1 MKDQTI
7 PRVLALF
14 ALICVVLIA
23 VAVHAVRN
31 VSRAV
36 AASDWVNATHATVNE
51 LASLAAS
58 LQAGEGSLRLFAQSA
73 DPRNQAAC
81 RQAYADTAD
90 HLEVLKALTR
100 SDDGRHPRV
109 LRLETQAL
117 ARAGFA
123 RQVLKTKVAGQHGE
137 VLAMLAADTGTAEL
151 SDVMREIG
159 KLKTEYL
166 DQLAE
171 RDQAAYLQAQTTRW
185 TVWTGVGINFALL
198 AGAAWI
204 MYRDISFRR
213 QAAAALEQVN
223 AQLEVRVKART
234 AELSAAN
241 DQLAVEN
248 LERRWANQALEHQL
262 RYDRL
267 IIDSISDLVLVLTK
281 AGNISRINPAV
292 SHFTG
297 WDSTALINR
306 PLNELVRPAPTP
318 DGRAPLVADPI
329 GRAMQDGR
337 DLRDLPV
344 LLRDLQGGEH
354 AALVTLYPLR
364 DANKVV
370 GGVATLRPTAPTAHT

>member
-31 VSRAV
+31 VNRAV
-36 AASDWVNATHATVNE
+36 AASDWVNATNAAINE
-51 LASLAAS
+51 LSGLAAS

-73 DPRNQAAC
+73 DPRDQAAC
-81 RQAYADTAD
+81 RQAYADTTD

-100 SDDGRHPRV
+100 SDEARHPRI

-123 RQVLKTKVAGQHGE
+123 RQVMKTKVAGQHGE
-137 VLAMLAADTGTAEL
+137 VLAMLAADTGSAEL
-151 SDVMREIG
+151 NDVMRETA

-166 DQLAE
+166 DLLAE
-171 RDQAAYLQAQTTRW
+171 RDMAAYLQAQTTRW

-198 AGAAWI
+198 GGAVWI
-204 MYRDISFRR
+204 MYRDIRFRR
-213 QAAAALEQVN
+213 QAAAALEQAN
-223 AQLEVRVKART
+223 ARLEVRVKERT

-241 DQLAVEN
+241 DQLSLEN

-267 IIDSISDLVLVLTK
+267 IIDSISDLVLVVTK
-281 AGNISRINPAV
+281 AGNISRLNPAV
-292 SHFTG
+292 SHTSG
-297 WDSTALINR
+297 WDATALINR
-306 PLNELVRPAPTP
+306 PLSELVRPAPAA

-329 GRAMQDGR
+329 DRAMRDGR
-337 DLRDLPV
+337 DLRDLPA
-344 LLRDLQGGEH
+344 LLRDRAGADHPVVL
-354 AALVTLYPLR
+354 TLYPLR

-370 GGVATLRPTAPTAHT
+370 GGVATLRPVNPSAHT

>member
-23 VAVHAVRN
+23 VAVYAVRN
-31 VSRAV
+31 VNRTV

-51 LASLAAS
+51 LSSLAAS
-58 LQAGEGSLRLFAQSA
+58 LQVGEGCVRQFAQSA
-73 DPRNQAAC
+73 DPRDQAAC

-100 SDDGRHPRV
+100 NDEIRHARV

-137 VLAMLAADTGTAEL
+137 VLAMLATDTGTAEL
-151 SDVMREIG
+151 SDVLREIA

-171 RDQAAYLQAQTTRW
+171 RDQAAYLQAQATRW
-185 TVWTGVGINFALL
+185 TVWTGVCLNFALL
-198 AGAAWI
+198 AGAGWI
-204 MYRDISFRR
+204 MFRDIRFRR
-213 QAAAALEQVN
+213 KAAAALEQAN
-223 AQLEVRVKART
+223 AHLEVRVKART
-234 AELSAAN
+234 AELTAAN
-241 DQLAVEN
+241 DQLALEN

-267 IIDSISDLVLVLTK
+267 IIDSISDLVLVVTK
-281 AGNISRINPAV
+281 VGNISRLNPAV
-292 SHFTG
+292 SHVTG
-297 WDSTALINR
+297 WDGPALINR
-306 PLNELVRPAPTP
+306 PLAELIRPAPAP
-318 DGRAPLVADPI
+318 DGRAPLVSDPI

-344 LLRDLQGGEH
+344 FLRDRQGGEH
-354 AALVTLYPLR
+354 AVLFTLYPLR

-370 GGVATLRPTAPTAHT
+370 GGVATLRPANPAAQI

>member
-1 MKDQTI
+1 VKDQTI

-23 VAVHAVRN
+23 LAVHAVRN
-31 VSRAV
+31 VSRA
-36 AASDWVNATHATVNE
+36 AAATDWVNATHATVNE
-51 LASLAAS
+51 LSSLGAS
-58 LQAGEGSLRLFAQSA
+58 LQAGEGCLRLFAQSA
-73 DPRNQAAC
+73 DPRDQAAC

-100 SDDGRHPRV
+100 SDEVRHPRV

-151 SDVMREIG
+151 SEVMREIA

-171 RDQAAYLQAQTTRW
+171 RDRAAYLQAQTTRW
-185 TVWTGVGINFALL
+185 TVWTGVGLNFALL

-213 QAAAALEQVN
+213 QAAAALEQAN

-241 DQLAVEN
+241 DQLALEN

-267 IIDSISDLVLVLTK
+267 IIDSISDLVLVVTK

-292 SHFTG
+292 SHVTG
-297 WDSTALINR
+297 WDGPALINR
-306 PLNELVRPAPTP
+306 PLTELVRPAPAA
-318 DGRAPLVADPI
+318 DGRAPLVTDPI

-344 LLRDLQGGEH
+344 LLRDRQGGDH
-354 AALVTLYPLR
+354 AVFFTLYPLR

-370 GGVATLRPTAPTAHT
+370 GGVATLRPAAPTTNT

>member
-31 VSRAV
+31 VNHAV
-36 AASDWVNATHATVNE
+36 AASDWVNATNATINE
-51 LASLAAS
+51 LAGLGAA

-73 DPRNQAAC
+73 DPRDQAAC

-100 SDDGRHPRV
+100 GDAERHPRI

-117 ARAGFA
+117 ARAALG
-123 RQVLKTKVAGQHGE
+123 RQVMQAKVAGQHGE

-151 SDVMREIG
+151 SAVTREIG

-166 DQLAE
+166 GLLAE
-171 RDQAAYLQAQTTRW
+171 RDKAAYLQAETTRW

-198 AGAAWI
+198 AGAGWI
-204 MYRDISFRR
+204 VFRDIRIRR
-213 QAAAALEQVN
+213 EAAAALEQAN
-223 AQLEVRVKART
+223 AQLEVRVRERT
-234 AELSAAN
+234 AELTAAN
-241 DQLAVEN
+241 DQLTLEN
-248 LERRWANQALEHQL
+248 LERRWSNQALEHQL

-267 IIDSISDLVLVLTK
+267 IIDSISDLVLVITK
-281 AGNISRINPAV
+281 AGNISRLNPAV
-292 SHFTG
+292 SHTTG
-297 WDSTALINR
+297 WDSPALINR
-306 PLNELVRPAPTP
+306 PLVELVRPAPGP
-318 DGRAPLVADPI
+318 DGRTALVADPV

-337 DLRDLPV
+337 DLRDLPA
-344 LLRDLQGGEH
+344 LLRDREGVDHPVL
-354 AALVTLYPLR
+354 LTLYPLR

-370 GGVATLRPTAPTAHT
+370 GGVATLRPSVPSRQT

>member
-23 VAVHAVRN
+23 VAVYAVRN
-31 VSRAV
+31 VNRAV

-51 LASLAAS
+51 LSSLAAS
-58 LQAGEGSLRLFAQSA
+58 LQVGEGCVRLFAQSA
-73 DPRNQAAC
+73 DPRDQAAC

-100 SDDGRHPRV
+100 SDEIRHARV

-137 VLAMLAADTGTAEL
+137 VLAMLATDTGTAEL
-151 SDVMREIG
+151 SDVLREIA

-171 RDQAAYLQAQTTRW
+171 RDQAAYLQAQSTRW
-185 TVWTGVGINFALL
+185 TVWTGVGLNFALL
-198 AGAAWI
+198 AGAGWI
-204 MYRDISFRR
+204 MFRDIRFRR
-213 QAAAALEQVN
+213 QAAAALEQAN
-223 AQLEVRVKART
+223 AHLEVRVKVRT
-234 AELSAAN
+234 AELTVAN
-241 DQLAVEN
+241 DQLALEN

-267 IIDSISDLVLVLTK
+267 IIDSISDLVLVVTK
-281 AGNISRINPAV
+281 VGNISRLNPAV
-292 SHFTG
+292 SHVTG
-297 WDSTALINR
+297 WDGPALINR
-306 PLNELVRPAPTP
+306 PLAELVRPAPAS
-318 DGRAPLVADPI
+318 DGRAPLVSDPI

-337 DLRDLPV
+337 DLRDLPA
-344 LLRDLQGGEH
+344 LLRDRQGGEH
-354 AALVTLYPLR
+354 AVLFTLYPLR

-370 GGVATLRPTAPTAHT
+370 GGVATLRPAAPAAHT

>member
-14 ALICVVLIA
+14 GLICVVLIA

-31 VSRAV
+31 VNRAV

-51 LASLAAS
+51 LANLAAS

-73 DPRNQAAC
+73 DPRDQAAC

-100 SDDGRHPRV
+100 SDAARHPRV

-137 VLAMLAADTGTAEL
+137 VLAMLAADTGAAEL
-151 SDVMREIG
+151 SEVMREIA

-171 RDQAAYLQAQTTRW
+171 RDRAAYLQAQTTRW
-185 TVWTGVGINFALL
+185 TVWTGVGLNFALL

-204 MYRDISFRR
+204 MYRNIGFRR
-213 QAAAALEQVN
+213 QAAAALQQAN
-223 AQLEVRVKART
+223 DQLESRVKVRT

-241 DQLAVEN
+241 DQLALEN

-262 RYDRL
+262 RYDHL
-267 IIDSISDLVLVLTK
+267 IIDSISDLVLVVTK

-292 SHFTG
+292 SHVTG
-297 WDSTALINR
+297 WDSPALINR
-306 PLNELVRPAPTP
+306 PLTELARPAPAP

-344 LLRDLQGGEH
+344 LLRNRQGGEQ
-354 AALVTLYPLR
+354 AVLLTLFPVR

-370 GGVATLRPTAPTAHT
+370 GGVITLRSTAPVAHT